1 MKRVRKALA
10 VLLASVGGAQAD
22 PLTLDLPG
30 TPERMRFTYECSDG
44 VARVVEYVNLPDNDL
59 ALVEAG
65 SSRRLFVGVIAASG
79 AKYAAGAQVWW
90 SKGSEASLLDVTKGD
105 APIAECQQSRKGS
118 RG

>member
-1 MKRVRKALA
+1 MKNLSKAFA
-10 VLLASVGGAQAD
+10 ALLASAAGAHAD

-65 SSRRLFVGVIAASG
+65 PSRRLFVGVIAASG

>member
-1 MKRVRKALA
+1 MKTARILPMAFLALA
-10 VLLASVGGAQAD
+10 TVAHAE

-65 SSRRLFVGVIAASG
+65 PSRRLFVGVIAASG

-90 SKGSEASLLDVTKGD
+90 SKGSEASLLDLTKGD
-105 APIAECQQSRKGS
+105 APIAECRQIKGRV

>member
-1 MKRVRKALA
+1 MKTALILPA
-10 VLLASVGGAQAD
+10 ALTALVAGAKAD

-30 TPERMRFTYECSDG
+30 APERMRFAYECSDG
-44 VARVVEYVNLPDNDL
+44 VRREVEYVNLPDNDL

-65 SSRRLFVGVIAASG
+65 PSRRLFVGVISASG

-90 SKGSEASLLDVTKGD
+90 SKGTEASLLDVTKGD
-105 APIAECQQSRKGS
+105 APVAECQQSRKGP

>member
-1 MKRVRKALA
+1 MRGAAIPLA
-10 VLLASVGGAQAD
+10 VALLAAASAQAD

-30 TPERMRFTYECSDG
+30 TPERMRFAYECSDG
-44 VARVVEYVNLPDNDL
+44 VRRVVDYVNLPDNDL

>member
-1 MKRVRKALA
+1 MKRLPKALA
-10 VLLASVGGAQAD
+10 ALLASAAGAHAD

-30 TPERMRFTYECSDG
+30 TPERMRFAYECSDG

-65 SSRRLFVGVIAASG
+65 PSRRLFVGVIAASG
-79 AKYAAGAQVWW
+79 AKYAAGGQVWW

-105 APIAECQQSRKGS
+105 APVAECQQSRKGS

>member
-1 MKRVRKALA
+1 MKTALTLSA
-10 VLLASVGGAQAD
+10 LMLASATVAQAD

-44 VARVVEYVNLPDNDL
+44 VSRVVDYVNLPDNDL
-59 ALVEAG
+59 AIVEAG

-90 SKGSEASLLDVTKGD
+90 SKGTDASLLDVTKGD
-105 APIAECQQSRKGS
+105 APVAECQQIKRGS